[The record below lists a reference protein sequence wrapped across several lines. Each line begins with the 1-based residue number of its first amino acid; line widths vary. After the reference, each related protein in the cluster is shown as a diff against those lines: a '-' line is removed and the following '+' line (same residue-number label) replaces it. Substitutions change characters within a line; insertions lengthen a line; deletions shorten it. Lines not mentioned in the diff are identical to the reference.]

1 MKRAHS
7 GFWAPAT
14 AFLLVGLPATARGAE
29 TPPRAC
35 EDDPAPDDA
44 TSLAGARGGTDTGRL
59 PTYGRFSFDR
69 VRFGVHSDPG
79 SKFPG
84 DAQRQ
89 AMLLR
94 GANGPKYVV
103 SAAVDNVVV
112 KYFDR

>member
-1 MKRAHS
+1 M
-7 GFWAPAT
+7 
-14 AFLLVGLPATARGAE
+14 
-29 TPPRAC
+29 
-35 EDDPAPDDA
+35 
-44 TSLAGARGGTDTGRL
+44 
-59 PTYGRFSFDR
+59 YGCLSFDR

-84 DAQRQ
+84 DLQRQ

-103 SAAVDNVVV
+103 SAAVDTVVV